1 MNAAVVKAGLA
12 LAGLAASLHWV
23 VEGGG
28 FSSNVV
34 LLNSRNWYAY
44 RIELTCTNQSL
55 QIVSIPHISFLPI
68 DRRKEVEESG
78 HAVFVNVW

>member
-1 MNAAVVKAGLA
+1 MKAAIKVGFVLIGLC
-12 LAGLAASLHWV
+12 ASLYQL

-34 LLNSRNWYAY
+34 MLNSRNW
-44 RIELTCTNQSL
+44 
-55 QIVSIPHISFLPI
+55 
-68 DRRKEVEESG
+68 RKEVEESG